1 MRFNGHADLQQNQLQ
16 RAALQVESNFP
27 ATPVVGR
34 VVFKDSIVYICVD
47 LGNDLP
53 VWVPLTQ
60 QISNYTHNQGT
71 ASTSWTITHNLNANT
86 PTVQIYDLNS
96 RMIIPDDIEIIDR
109 DTIHVTFGVAQ
120 AGRAAVMQGAEE
132 GNQRPDY
139 AFILTVTNPATTWV
153 ATHNLGYNPIVRVF
167 IGNEEVQPLTV
178 VHDSVN
184 QVTITFSSP
193 QVGQARFI

>member
-47 LGNDLP
+47 LGNDLS

-139 AFILTVTNPATTWV
+139 AFILTVTNPTSTWV
-153 ATHNLGYNPIVRVF
+153 ATHNLGYNPILRVF